1 MHIFT
6 VYRFKLT
13 MNTKKG
19 FFASLFD
26 FSFSHFIARR
36 IVGIIYGLS
45 MVGVILAMLGI
56 IAAGIFSGMYDGF
69 FYWLIRA
76 VGAIVIS
83 PLVAVVY
90 LLFIRVSLEALVAG
104 IVTAE
109 NSAEIKDYVRQI
121 RNENG

>member
-1 MHIFT
+1 
-6 VYRFKLT
+6 

-26 FSFSHFIARR
+26 FSFSNFVARR

-45 MVGVILAMLGI
+45 IVGVVLAMLGV
-56 IAAGIFSGMYDGF
+56 IAASIFGGF
-69 FYWLIRA
+69 YGGFIYWLIRV
-76 VGAIVIS
+76 VGTIVIS
-83 PLVAVVY
+83 TIVAVVY

-109 NSAEIKDYVRQI
+109 NSTEIKDYVRQI